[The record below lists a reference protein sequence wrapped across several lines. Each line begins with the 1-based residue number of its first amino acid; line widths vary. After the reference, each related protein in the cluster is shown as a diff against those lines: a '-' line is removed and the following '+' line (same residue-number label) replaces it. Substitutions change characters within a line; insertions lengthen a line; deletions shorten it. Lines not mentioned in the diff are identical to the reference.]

1 MPGNLSR
8 YAQILRFVLRYR
20 RAGIFRQEDPEH
32 ASPMANR
39 PEQFVAD
46 LERLG
51 PAFIKLGQALSG
63 RPDLV
68 SASYLSALEKIQD
81 DVDAVPVQAIRETI
95 RNELGGEPEQIF
107 FRFDDQPLAAGSLA
121 QVHAVTL
128 RDGTDAAVKVR
139 RPGIEQRIRTDLQ
152 ILERIARGFQ
162 RHTNMGRRYGA
173 VQWIDELRRSLLNEL
188 DFLAEA
194 AYMRQFAGQLAGYPR
209 LYVPTVHE
217 KYCSGGV
224 LTMTRVHGDKLRFGS
239 PLPVS
244 EAVATEQAG
253 QLLCAYIDQ
262 VFLHGLVHVDPH
274 PGNLVQT
281 EDGRLALLDFGMI
294 ASIAPITRRTL
305 LKVLLFA
312 SEGDGDAVARLC
324 ERLFVELPEA
334 ELVGYRRAV
343 GDAVLRYAI
352 THGEATLEM
361 GRLLLSLT
369 TIGAQYGLRPP
380 AELSLLGR
388 AMLNL
393 EPALRHLSPSLP
405 TRELIAANLRRLLL
419 EQLRPKG
426 SPAEYGV
433 VALDARR
440 ALLDAPEQ
448 LTRILQMLAENRMRF
463 RIDGLEESH
472 LIENLQK
479 IANRIATGVIAAA
492 LFIAGAML
500 DRWGKGGH
508 DTLSMLMYGA
518 GAIMGAGLLFSSL
531 RRDRSPRDDGG

>member
-1 MPGNLSR
+1 MLGNLSR

-20 RAGIFRQEDPEH
+20 RAGIFRQQDPSQAVAVTE
-32 ASPMANR
+32 R
-39 PEQFVAD
+39 PERFVAD

-81 DVDAVPVQAIRETI
+81 DVDAVPAEAIRETI
-95 RNELGGEPEQIF
+95 RNELGAEPEQIF
-107 FRFDDQPLAAGSLA
+107 LRFDNQPLAAGSLA

-139 RPGIEQRIRTDLQ
+139 RPGIEQRIRTDLD
-152 ILERIARGFQ
+152 ILERIAHGFQ
-162 RHTNMGRRYGA
+162 RHTNVGRRYGA

-209 LYVPTVHE
+209 LYIPAVHE
-217 KYCSGGV
+217 AYCSGGV
-224 LTMTRVHGDKLRFGS
+224 LTMTRVHGDKLRFGA

-244 EAVATEQAG
+244 EDVATEQAG

-281 EDGRLALLDFGMI
+281 GDGRLALLDFGMI
-294 ASIAPITRRTL
+294 AGIAPVTRRAL

-312 SEGDGDAVARLC
+312 SQGDGDAVAHLC

-334 ELVGYRRAV
+334 DLVGYRRAV
-343 GDAVLRYAI
+343 GDAVLRYAV
-352 THGEATLEM
+352 THGAATLEM

-369 TIGAQYGLRPP
+369 TIGAKYGLRPP

-393 EPALRHLSPSLP
+393 EPALRHLSPILP
-405 TRELIAANLRRLLL
+405 ARELISANLRRLLL
-419 EQLRPKG
+419 EQLRP
-426 SPAEYGV
+426 SASQAEYGM

-448 LTRILQMLAENRMRF
+448 LTRILQTLADNRMRF

-492 LFIAGAML
+492 LFIAGSML
-500 DRWGKGGH
+500 DRTEHGVH
-508 DTLSMLMYGA
+508 DTLPMLMYGA
-518 GAIMGAGLLFSSL
+518 GAIMSAGLLLSSL
-531 RRDRSPRDDGG
+531 RRDRSPRDDGR